1 MLGSETLSAGEA
13 RGFQGAAAVRWLA
26 ALVVLLLAAGAV
38 AAQAPR
44 GSFRVGEVTAAPGA
58 RASGF
63 IEVPAIAGADDGTR
77 IPVTVIHG
85 ARPGPVLGL
94 VAGTHGYEYSPILAM
109 QRLPQKVD
117 PNELAGTVIVVH
129 IANLPSF
136 LGRSVY
142 YSPVD
147 GKNLNRVYPGRADGT
162 LSERIAWAI
171 TREVIE
177 QSDYLVDLH
186 CGDGNE
192 ALRPYTYWMTSGTPE
207 VNAKSREMALAFGL
221 DHIVIDNERAPDPA
235 RSVYTS
241 NTAITRGKPS
251 ITTETGMLG
260 RVDTNGA
267 DLAEAGAFN
276 LLRHFRMLPGEPQRV
291 TAPVWI
297 DRNVVLR
304 SPVTGTFHAR
314 VEPGQYIA
322 EGGLLGVLTD
332 FFGHPLSEVRAPFAG
347 VILYV
352 VATPPVREGEPLGMI
367 GSVKREE

>member
-1 MLGSETLSAGEA
+1 MARRLATL
-13 RGFQGAAAVRWLA
+13 L
-26 ALVVLLLAAGAV
+26 VLLLTAATAT
-38 AAQAPR
+38 AQAPR
-44 GSFRVGEVTAAPGA
+44 GSFRVGDVTAESGT

-63 IEVPAIAGADDGTR
+63 IEVPAVAGKDGGTR

-117 PNELAGTVIVVH
+117 PRELAGTVIVVH
-129 IANLPSF
+129 VANLPSF
-136 LGRSVY
+136 LGRTVY

-162 LSERIAWAI
+162 ISERIAWAI

-177 QSDYLVDLH
+177 KSDYLVDLH

-207 VNAKSREMALAFGL
+207 VNEKSREMALAFGL
-221 DHIVIDNERAPDPA
+221 DHIVIDTERAPDPA
-235 RSVYTS
+235 NSVYTS

-267 DLAEAGAFN
+267 DLAEAGVFN
-276 LLRHFRMLPGEPQRV
+276 LLRHFRMLPAAAGEPRRV

-304 SPVTGTFHAR
+304 SSGTGTFHAR

-332 FFGHPLSEVRAPFAG
+332 FFGHPVVEVRAPFAG
-347 VILYV
+347 VVLYV
-352 VATPPVREGEPLGMI
+352 VATPPVREGEPLGMV
-367 GSVKREE
+367 GRVKSDR